1 MEEVRENKESMENT
15 IQGEV
20 IPGVVAAENQQQ
32 KDVEIAD
39 IEQPTPATEADIP
52 PTEED
57 KACACKKKKRCFR
70 IAQMIFD
77 VLVAAGLITLF
88 ILHFCGG
95 KSTVSP
101 VVSDPSQ
108 VGNGDILYV
117 NIDTINVNY
126 EMVSLLTDS
135 IDVERQKQTVLFQ
148 NRQKALENKLANYQ
162 RQMQAGQLTAQQ
174 AQYAEQS
181 LQQEST
187 QLQNDYSVAL
197 ESLEARYT
205 AALNQIAD
213 SLRAAVVRAN
223 ARHNASFVISYGAG
237 GQVIVAD
244 PSKDITQE
252 VLDDLNKPFKKKR
265 K

>member
-1 MEEVRENKESMENT
+1 MEEIRETNESMENST
-15 IQGEV
+15 VQGE
-20 IPGVVAAENQQQ
+20 IFPGVMASENQNRRDEEAARKEQL
-32 KDVEIAD
+32 AD
-39 IEQPTPATEADIP
+39 EPGQGGQNKETEPVSCDR
-52 PTEED
+52 
-57 KACACKKKKRCFR
+57 KKKRCHL
-70 IAQMIFD
+70 AHLIFD
-77 VLVAAGLITLF
+77 LLLAAGVITLF

-95 KSTVSP
+95 KSDVASVAT
-101 VVSDPSQ
+101 DPSQ

-117 NIDTINVNY
+117 NIDTINMNY
-126 EMVSLLTDS
+126 EMVALLTDS
-135 IDVERQKQTVLFQ
+135 IEADRQKQTVLFQ

-162 RQMQAGQLTAQQ
+162 RNMQSGQLTAQQ

-181 LQQEST
+181 LQQESA

-213 SLRAAVVRAN
+213 SLKAAVVRAN
-223 ARHNASFVISYGAG
+223 ARHNASFVVSYGAG

-252 VLDDLNKPFKKKR
+252 VLDDLNKPFKKK

>member
-1 MEEVRENKESMENT
+1 
-15 IQGEV
+15 
-20 IPGVVAAENQQQ
+20 
-32 KDVEIAD
+32 
-39 IEQPTPATEADIP
+39 
-52 PTEED
+52 
-57 KACACKKKKRCFR
+57 
-70 IAQMIFD
+70 
-77 VLVAAGLITLF
+77 
-88 ILHFCGG
+88 
-95 KSTVSP
+95 
-101 VVSDPSQ
+101 
-108 VGNGDILYV
+108 
-117 NIDTINVNY
+117 
-126 EMVSLLTDS
+126 
-135 IDVERQKQTVLFQ
+135 
-148 NRQKALENKLANYQ
+148 
-162 RQMQAGQLTAQQ
+162 MQAGQLTAQQ